1 MKQTRTCTLWCFKRM
16 APQAVRSL
24 QYIECQV
31 EVTPAVT
38 GPENERTIRASKSF
52 RQQDIF
58 SCVYQW
64 RCTPCVIDALL
75 VSSMRL
81 ARRLKNMSKTWV
93 PVLSTIQASRQAR
106 SRLGFHGV
114 DIAHCHAPCIC
125 FALPSSNS
133 LALVRYSII
142 SHHIVLFHLFHNPLC
157 RKLIVVQEHLLT
169 VNAAIRAGDGL
180 QRAKYTRSSIG
191 SVVALAGHDAAMP
204 PVSFPQAPYAR
215 TRVRG
220 PQNRT
225 FQNPSP
231 LRASASSQRD
241 DQIDRPPTLAAKSH
255 LGCGLA
261 RLSSRPALQHFHMVA
276 HKVTQPQ

>member
-1 MKQTRTCTLWCFKRM
+1 VP
-16 APQAVRSL
+16 ASRS
-24 QYIECQV
+24 
-31 EVTPAVT
+31 
-38 GPENERTIRASKSF
+38 GSKTYSALF
-52 RQQDIF
+52 T
-58 SCVYQW
+58 SG
-64 RCTPCVIDALL
+64 DALL

-81 ARRLKNMSKTWV
+81 ARRLKNMSKTWVPVLSTTWV

-125 FALPSSNS
+125 FALPTSNS

-157 RKLIVVQEHLLT
+157 RKLVFIQEHLLT

-241 DQIDRPPTLAAKSH
+241 DQMDRPPALAAKSH

-261 RLSSRPALQHFHMVA
+261 RLSSRPALQALQHFHMVA